1 MFNVDMKK
9 DNGYTM
15 FLHNKGSILRSTIG
29 KWGNSAAVR
38 IPASVLAQ
46 ANLNLRQPVK
56 ITVSDGAI
64 VIQGQQDQYDLQTLL
79 ADITEDNTHTE
90 TDFGAPVGKE
100 LL

>member
-1 MFNVDMKK
+1 
-9 DNGYTM
+9 M
-15 FLHNKGSILRSTIG
+15 FLHNKGNIVRSTIG

-46 ANLNLRQPVK
+46 ANLNLQQPVK

-64 VIQGQQDQYDLQTLL
+64 VIQAQQNQYDLKTLL
-79 ADITEDNTHTE
+79 ADITEHNTHTE
-90 TDFGAPVGKE
+90 THFGVPVGKE

>member
-1 MFNVDMKK
+1 
-9 DNGYTM
+9 M
-15 FLHNKGSILRSTIG
+15 FLHNKGNIVRSTIG

-46 ANLNLRQPVK
+46 ANLNLQQPVK

-64 VIQGQQDQYDLQTLL
+64 VIQAQQNQYDLKTLL
-79 ADITEDNTHTE
+79 ADITEDNTRTE
-90 TDFGAPVGKE
+90 TDFGVPVGKE

>member
-1 MFNVDMKK
+1 MFNVDMNK
-9 DNGYTM
+9 DIGYTM

-46 ANLNLRQPVK
+46 ANLNLQQPVK

-64 VIQGQQDQYDLQTLL
+64 VIQGQQDQYDLKTLL
-79 ADITEDNTHTE
+79 AGITEDNTHNE